1 MEYVRQGNNV
11 LIWDDEDSTFYNP
24 RDLTPVVNESRE
36 YGDPEP
42 IYYFAY
48 GMLTNPSQM
57 QGAEFVGAATL
68 PNFAFE
74 FRGYANVYPHRGVV
88 QGVLW
93 SVSREWLGHLDQVEG
108 YPTLYDRKTVPV
120 YSGGQ
125 RYEANLY
132 TMTPATREQL
142 EGKSPSR
149 SYVMRLVKG
158 YNNADI
164 PLRQISQALGADK
177 LSEMNRRGFL
187 GAVGAGAMSAAG
199 VPAQAAPQ
207 KPKVVMSY
215 LSSHSAA
222 EEMLHKTALRAGIR
236 GTELAQFL
244 AQCYHESA
252 GFGRMHEY
260 ASGAEYE
267 GRRDLGNVNRGDGVK
282 YKGRGFI
289 QITGRDN
296 YRRAGQALG
305 LPLEQ
310 QPELASRP
318 DVAAKIAVWYWN
330 NRVKPNVDNFNDTT
344 SVTRF
349 INPKMRG
356 LEDRH
361 ENFKDYKNMFNMAKL

>member
-1 MEYVRQGNNV
+1 MRAADYEIKNLDKLDRILVKLCSMVVDGQRLDSELFGVVAAAVLDPENNIVARLNYLNKESDHRVHAERAAIEAYQEKHGEIPEGSIIITTCSPCSEHMEERDGPSCTDLVNHSTVHKVYCGYRDPTQ
-11 LIWDDEDSTFYNP
+11 DEDQRIFTLQETNNPQIRELCEMFASTF
-24 RDLTPVVNESRE
+24 
-36 YGDPEP
+36 
-42 IYYFAY
+42 
-48 GMLTNPSQM
+48 
-57 QGAEFVGAATL
+57 
-68 PNFAFE
+68 
-74 FRGYANVYPHRGVV
+74 
-88 QGVLW
+88 
-93 SVSREWLGHLDQVEG
+93 
-108 YPTLYDRKTVPV
+108 
-120 YSGGQ
+120 
-125 RYEANLY
+125 
-132 TMTPATREQL
+132 
-142 EGKSPSR
+142 
-149 SYVMRLVKG
+149 
-158 YNNADI
+158 
-164 PLRQISQALGADK
+164 
-177 LSEMNRRGFL
+177 LSHKEVDEMDRRGFL
-187 GAVGAGAMSAAG
+187 GALGAGAMAAAG
-199 VPAQAAPQ
+199 VPAQAASRKSEP
-207 KPKVVMSY
+207 MAF
-215 LSSHSAA
+215 LSSHMEA
-222 EEMLHKTALRAGIR
+222 EEMLHKTALRAGMR
-236 GTELAQFL
+236 GLELAQFL